1 MKRLW
6 LLSGVKWGA
15 AAGFGMEFECFKVI
29 CCIKN
34 KTLRRFLNRRGET
47 CWEAVVFI
55 PVRHDGDL
63 GQGGGTGS
71 GEKWFNS
78 EYTLKVGQ
86 RYLLIDCT

>member
-1 MKRLW
+1 MK
-6 LLSGVKWGA
+6 KT
-15 AAGFGMEFECFKVI
+15 K
-29 CCIKN
+29 KN

-63 GQGGGTGS
+63 GQEDGTGS
-71 GEKWFNS
+71 GEEWFNS

-86 RYLLIDCT
+86 RYLLIDYT